1 MRILE
6 KAEYVAKSAAM
17 NKQFADNDRVKYGEN
32 SNTCILTVSGN
43 YNSMGLISNSN
54 NEITRILNYT
64 KNELIG

>member
-43 YNSMGLISNSN
+43 YN
-54 NEITRILNYT
+54 RILNYT